1 MPAKSPEARARK
13 LERMRERY
21 ANDPAYRE
29 RNRERAR
36 EWERKRRA
44 DPAYREW
51 HREWHREWK
60 RERRADPAYRE
71 REREQQRERYANDPA
86 VRARALI
93 SGARLRSHK
102 KGLPFDLDEHVD
114 EIDWAFDIG
123 RCQLTGVPFDFSSGR
138 TWRSPSLDR
147 IVPELGYIHGN
158 VRVVCWGA
166 NSALG
171 EWGLTA
177 FKEMVCSWARF
188 DPDVGAVLRA
198 VLDGSST
205 TTNEGEEDDGDEGE
219 EPQGRVQAVPVL
231 RRDEEAGAE
240 AEG

>member
-36 EWERKRRA
+36 EWERK
-44 DPAYREW
+44 
-51 HREWHREWK
+51 
-60 RERRADPAYRE
+60 RRADPAYRE